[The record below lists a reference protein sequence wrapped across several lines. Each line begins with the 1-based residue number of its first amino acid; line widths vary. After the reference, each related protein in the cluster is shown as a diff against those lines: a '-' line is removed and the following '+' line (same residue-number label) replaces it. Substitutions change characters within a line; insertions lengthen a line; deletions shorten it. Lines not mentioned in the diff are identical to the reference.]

1 MSASSKSDSEKGALR
16 LDAPGVK
23 AGAEETARLLAI
35 VAKLRDPDGGC
46 PWDLEQTLAS
56 LRGDLIEEAY
66 EALDASEREDAAGLA
81 EELGDVLLQVALQSQ
96 VGADEGLFDFAQ
108 VARGIAD
115 KMVYRHPHVFGE
127 ATAKTPAE
135 VLRNWDALKRGE
147 KKERESALDG
157 IPKGAPPLHR
167 AYQLQKRAAR
177 AGFDWADVEGALA
190 KLEEEVGEVREAVRG
205 GNREEIMGELGD
217 ALFALV
223 KVARFAKCDPHH
235 ALERTNRKFE
245 RRFRVM
251 EAELKG
257 RGKEL
262 KDCTLAEMEEIWNR
276 QRREEKAA
284 AAAAGGEKDGGDG
297 D

>member
-1 MSASSKSDSEKGALR
+1 MTASSKPGCEVRGGGESLLKP
-16 LDAPGVK
+16 DAPAVK
-23 AGAEETARLLAI
+23 RGTAEMARLLAI

-66 EALDASEREDAAGLA
+66 EAMDASERGDAAGLA

-96 VGADEGLFDFAQ
+96 VGQDEGLFDFAQ
-108 VARGIAD
+108 VAKGIAD

-127 ATAKTPAE
+127 ATAKTSAD
-135 VLRNWDALKRGE
+135 VLRNWDALKGKE
-147 KKERESALDG
+147 KAERKSALDG
-157 IPKGAPPLHR
+157 IPKHAPPLHR

-177 AGFDWADVEGALA
+177 TGFDWPDLGGALA
-190 KLEEEVGEVREAVRG
+190 KLDEEVGELREAIEG
-205 GNREEIMGELGD
+205 GKREEIMGELGD

-223 KVARFAKCDPHH
+223 KVARFLKCDPHH

-251 EAELKG
+251 EAEITG
-257 RGKEL
+257 SGKRL
-262 KDCTLAEMEEIWNR
+262 KDCTLEEMEAIWNR
-276 QRREEKAA
+276 QRREEKE
-284 AAAAGGEKDGGDG
+284 AAGGGKGA
-297 D
+297 